1 MIEYFW
7 NTTKRKKLTVKPAPW
22 RDQLRRGIFL
32 MALRSH
38 FAPYSKIFLAWPDV
52 SGKPLWVGKPV
63 SMLMQ
68 EIGGRHE

>member
-1 MIEYFW
+1 MIEYFLD
-7 NTTKRKKLTVKPAPW
+7 TTQRKKLTVKPAPW

-32 MALRSH
+32 RAH
-38 FAPYSKIFLAWPDV
+38 FAPYSKIFFAWLDV

-63 SMLMQ
+63 SMLIH